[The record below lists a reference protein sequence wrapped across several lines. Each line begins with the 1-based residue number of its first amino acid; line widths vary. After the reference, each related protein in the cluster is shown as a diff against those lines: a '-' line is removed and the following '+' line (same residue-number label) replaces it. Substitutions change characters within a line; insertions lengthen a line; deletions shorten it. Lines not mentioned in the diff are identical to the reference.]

1 MSRNPNSFNT
11 NSKII
16 LTAYDFRNIMNFI
29 KNNLFKKGTLL
40 GLFTLSSAAGA
51 QTIYQCS
58 PCPNGLASQ
67 PGTISASGCFNPV
80 SKSGS
85 RVIFD
90 NSSSGWSGTLQP
102 GWYRISLRGS
112 SGSGA
117 SAGGGCSYVSCYGG
131 NGGDMYYVFYV
142 SSSASGEYSWNGGSP
157 KFVVKE
163 NGKWKLDDNFGNKI
177 NNIESKTLKS
187 NGKLNCFNINSGK
200 KRNSIAIFIST
211 NFDNDNKIDIKDSLS
226 SEIYTYNYRTFYR
239 TLQSETYKTTISDTI
254 IIINKKFDKD
264 KYKIYINGNPYKI
277 FEKKK

>member
-1 MSRNPNSFNT
+1 MKLRPW
-11 NSKII
+11 
-16 LTAYDFRNIMNFI
+16 NFI

-117 SAGGGCSYVSCYGG
+117 GGGCGYSSCYGG

-163 NGKWKLDDNFGNKI
+163 NGKVRTFNSTKGTDGYQ
-177 NNIESKTLKS
+177 TKS
-187 NGKLNCFNINSGK
+187 NCRKV
-200 KRNSIAIFIST
+200 
-211 NFDNDNKIDIKDSLS
+211 
-226 SEIYTYNYRTFYR
+226 
-239 TLQSETYKTTISDTI
+239 KTTYGSYETCD
-254 IIINKKFDKD
+254 
-264 KYKIYINGNPYKI
+264 
-277 FEKKK
+277 

>member
-1 MSRNPNSFNT
+1 MKLRPW
-11 NSKII
+11 
-16 LTAYDFRNIMNFI
+16 NFI

-51 QTIYQCS
+51 QTIYQCQ

-90 NSSSGWSGTLQP
+90 NQSSGWSGTLQP

-117 SAGGGCSYVSCYGG
+117 SAGGGCGYVSCYGG

-163 NGKWKLDDNFGNKI
+163 NGKVRTFNATRGTDG
-177 NNIESKTLKS
+177 TTTKS
-187 NGKLNCFNINSGK
+187 NCHEVHSTYGGWGEQCDYSCVNGTNGSTSVNGLYGSEKTTSNVDAKSYAGGKLT
-200 KRNSIAIFIST
+200 R
-211 NFDNDNKIDIKDSLS
+211 L
-226 SEIYTYNYRTFYR
+226 
-239 TLQSETYKTTISDTI
+239 
-254 IIINKKFDKD
+254 
-264 KYKIYINGNPYKI
+264 
-277 FEKKK
+277 

>member
-1 MSRNPNSFNT
+1 MKLRPW
-11 NSKII
+11 
-16 LTAYDFRNIMNFI
+16 NFI
-29 KNNLFKKGTLL
+29 KSNLFKKGTLL

-51 QTIYQCS
+51 QTIYQCQ

-117 SAGGGCSYVSCYGG
+117 GGGCGYSSCYGG

-163 NGKWKLDDNFGNKI
+163 NGKVRTFNSTRGTDGYQ
-177 NNIESKTLKS
+177 TKS
-187 NGKLNCFNINSGK
+187 NCRKVYSTYGDYLGEQCDYSCTNGTNGSSTVVYGSEKSNCHKVKTTYGSYDVCGYNVNESEKFTSNVDAKSYAGGKLT
-200 KRNSIAIFIST
+200 R
-211 NFDNDNKIDIKDSLS
+211 L
-226 SEIYTYNYRTFYR
+226 
-239 TLQSETYKTTISDTI
+239 
-254 IIINKKFDKD
+254 
-264 KYKIYINGNPYKI
+264 
-277 FEKKK
+277 